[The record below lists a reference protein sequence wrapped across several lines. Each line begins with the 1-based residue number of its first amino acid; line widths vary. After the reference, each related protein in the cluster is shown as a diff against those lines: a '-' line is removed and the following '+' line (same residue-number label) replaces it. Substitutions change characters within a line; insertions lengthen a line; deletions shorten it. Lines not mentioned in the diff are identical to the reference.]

1 VYLKPQF
8 EHLLVE
14 RVPSLK
20 KIWESRFTMTDQ
32 DFAAYI
38 FPDQSETCVAYGTSA

>member
-1 VYLKPQF
+1 
-8 EHLLVE
+8 LVVD

-20 KIWESRFTMTDQ
+20 KIWEGRFTMTEQ

-38 FPDQSETCVAYGTSA
+38 FPDQSETCVAYATSAL